1 MNTNATTA
9 DTATEDYLYEVL
21 IPRETDLSNGFAWDP
36 STKGFAWTGTTEQ
49 FDALQA
55 VRAEIAAHPL
65 MVAEQKMMMRA
76 EARMNR

>member
-9 DTATEDYLYEVL
+9 NTASEDYLYGVL
-21 IPRETDLSNGFAWDP
+21 YENERNLEDLFAWDP

-55 VRAEIAAHPL
+55 VRAEISNHPL
-65 MVAEQKMMMRA
+65 ILAENKIMARA
-76 EARMNR
+76 EARC